1 MQTTILAGCVP
12 ESASYVAVTVPIK
25 IEDDVYRNK
34 YARIVFISINW
45 ILSAL
50 ALVFSDES
58 LHSAAKGWQYNV
70 TFCKVETDATTD
82 TRYFYFRFRRY
93 IYDDNLN
100 KFIPGSFD
108 VTEDTVYGRWLDK
121 SYLHKGLSYEEANK
135 RLGIVGPN
143 VLDLKKPTLLSNI
156 VAEFSKPF
164 YLYQT
169 FMIWIW
175 GKSILLRKTFQ
186 LSLKSNVSHLPLQNI
201 LSTSLVLF
209 HGDGSY
215 LCSSVG
221 WSCCCILQVYG
232 RQQFVSTVSYRWNC

>member
-45 ILSAL
+45 IRSAL

-121 SYLHKGLSYEEANK
+121 SYLHKGLSHEEAK
-135 RLGIVGPN
+135 RRLGLVGPN
-143 VLDLKKPTLLSNI
+143 VLDLQKPSLLSNI
-156 VAEFSKPF
+156 VAEFSKTF

-175 GKSILLRKTFQ
+175 GKFIVLRKTLQ
-186 LSLKSNVSHLPLQNI
+186 LSLKSNVRYTQ
-201 LSTSLVLF
+201 
-209 HGDGSY
+209 
-215 LCSSVG
+215 
-221 WSCCCILQVYG
+221 
-232 RQQFVSTVSYRWNC
+232 